1 MASMIVT
8 HKVKDFSTFK
18 KTFDS
23 VIDLRKSNGEISDR
37 IYRDASDPNELTL
50 IFNWNSLA
58 NAQKYAHSPE
68 LKAAMDKA
76 GVVGIPEIHFLNEA

>member
-8 HKVKDFSTFK
+8 HKVKDFSIFK

-23 VIDLRKSNGEISDR
+23 VIDLRKSNGELSDR
-37 IYRDASDPNELTL
+37 IYREASDPNELTL
-50 IFNWNSLA
+50 NFNWNSLA

-68 LKAAMDKA
+68 LKVAMDKA

>member
-8 HKVKDFSTFK
+8 HKVKDFSIFK

-76 GVVGIPEIHFLNEA
+76 GVVGIPVIHFLNEA